1 MNRKKKAAV
10 SSHGPQGTNDVIR
23 LARPAET
30 PDLEPVEDFLTDVLE
45 PADEELVRAAWKR
58 FPEPDPPDTYLRPAF
73 AAIGTAQA
81 YSTSAAENLE
91 QLRRIAYSDP
101 EELED
106 SVEGWTIVEG
116 GLERA
121 ADDLEEARRECRR
134 AIAML
139 RRTRSRRQRPR
150 RILEIVS

>member
-10 SSHGPQGTNDVIR
+10 SSHGPQGTKDPIR
-23 LARPAET
+23 LTRPAGA

-45 PADEELVRAAWKR
+45 PADEELVRDAWKR
-58 FPEPDPPDTYLRPAF
+58 FPGAEPPDTYLRPAF
-73 AAIGTAQA
+73 AAIGSAQG

-116 GLERA
+116 GLEHA

-139 RRTRSRRQRPR
+139 RRTRRRLPKALRMVSRDA
-150 RILEIVS
+150 

>member
-1 MNRKKKAAV
+1 MNRKRKAAV
-10 SSHGPQGTNDVIR
+10 GSHGPQATNDVIR

-30 PDLEPVEDFLTDVLE
+30 PDLEPVEDFLIDALE
-45 PADEELVRAAWKR
+45 EADEELVRDAWKR
-58 FPEPDPPDTYLRPAF
+58 FPGPDPPDTYLRPAF
-73 AAIGTAQA
+73 AAIGSAQA
-81 YSTSAAENLE
+81 YSASAAENLE

-116 GLERA
+116 GLEHA
-121 ADDLEEARRECRR
+121 ANDLEEARRECRR

-139 RRTRSRRQRPR
+139 RRTRRRLPRALRMVSRNA
-150 RILEIVS
+150 